1 MYFKDNHTRQHSL
14 LPLHSHNLHSSH
26 IQYPGNY
33 PHLISYSNN
42 KHLRLHMQNIR
53 NMTHLL
59 EGYHL
64 G

>member
-1 MYFKDNHTRQHSL
+1 MLH
-14 LPLHSHNLHSSH
+14 LHSHNLHSNH

-42 KHLRLHMQNIR
+42 KHLRLHTQNIR